1 MRVTHQGNAHRPSTT
16 LRCLLSTPA
25 ACPRVGQCAA
35 RVMRATCALL
45 GGIATPPAQRGLPFD
60 EPLEPSECLEDP
72 LRGGVGTLGA
82 PPQPACTA
90 AGAGAAAAGC
100 AALRG
105 GGGGTPEPSSTDA
118 SWRGLGARGGRATPT
133 RGLPVPPMGCPRTA
147 SPCSRIDCIARRS
160 VDLLMRAA
168 SCALVSSKRGAAAP
182 GANLL
187 TRGARPRRSLA
198 AEPGFDC
205 TGGRHAR

>member
-1 MRVTHQGNAHRPSTT
+1 M
-16 LRCLLSTPA
+16 
-25 ACPRVGQCAA
+25 
-35 RVMRATCALL
+35 L
-45 GGIATPPAQRGLPFD
+45 GGPLARRGRHLGRPAPARLHRCRGPG
-60 EPLEPSECLEDP
+60 P
-72 LRGGVGTLGA
+72 
-82 PPQPACTA
+82 
-90 AGAGAAAAGC
+90 AAAGC

-133 RGLPVPPMGCPRTA
+133 RGLPGTADAACPRTA

-187 TRGARPRRSLA
+187 TRGARPRRSRSLPSRGSTAPGA
-198 AEPGFDC
+198 AMRGEALPEHGAGAGARE
-205 TGGRHAR
+205 GGGGAAPRCS